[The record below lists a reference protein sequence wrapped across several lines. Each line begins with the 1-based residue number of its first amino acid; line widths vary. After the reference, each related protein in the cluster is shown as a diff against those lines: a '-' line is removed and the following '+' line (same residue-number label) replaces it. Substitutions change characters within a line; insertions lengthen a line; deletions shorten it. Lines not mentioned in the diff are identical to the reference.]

1 MPMNC
6 LSRRQ
11 FLSRSTG
18 ALLAGTAGAA
28 ALSCLPGEPPALAP
42 AAPREPVQ
50 LRVLVPR
57 LEDALVD
64 PLPDWMDAAVKEL
77 NATEPAAYR
86 LSIQALDT
94 ASAKWSQLINELRSA
109 GAAAVDLLAV
119 HLGDVPA
126 LQSSQALLSLD
137 SFHKRARRDSALGLN
152 DYYSPTLAAHSWQGQ
167 LYALPFIA
175 SPLVMYYPPDLFA
188 AANLSPPSTDWRW
201 DDLMVTAT
209 ALTRDLD
216 GDGRVDQWGYLQLPG
231 SPLSVQYIWQNG
243 GAVLGPNNTVRLD
256 DPAGLEAVAFMASL
270 IQEARVSPSLRQL
283 SLDQMGQLLQQN
295 RAGLFQFHLS
305 HGIFW
310 RSPPLNLNL
319 VEPPRQRQPAT
330 TLTTS
335 GLSIGA
341 EAAHPDEAWTALRA
355 LAASLERRG
364 LLPPRKS
371 LAGSLRQIEPR
382 LTDGD
387 IAVMQS
393 ALEYARAPA
402 WERYHEVLGV
412 LFAELDMPILLGAKS
427 PEAAVRDAS
436 EALRRLLKP

>member
-1 MPMNC
+1 METSANR

-11 FLSRSTG
+11 LLRRRTS
-18 ALLAGTAGAA
+18 ALLAGAMGAV
-28 ALSCLPGEPPALAP
+28 ALSCVPDQPAGP
-42 AAPREPVQ
+42 ADPKEPVQ

-57 LEDALVD
+57 VQDALVD
-64 PLPDWMDAAVKEL
+64 PLPDWMEAAVMEV
-77 NATEPAAYR
+77 NATEPPSYR
-86 LSIQALDT
+86 LTMHTLET
-94 ASAKWSQLINELRSA
+94 RSAEWSQKVNELRSA
-109 GAAAVDLLAV
+109 GASSVDLLAV

-126 LQSSQALLSLD
+126 LQSSQALLSLE
-137 SFHKRARRDSALGLN
+137 SYRKRERSLDLN
-152 DYYSPTLAAHSWQGQ
+152 DYYRPVLAAHSWQDR

-188 AANLSPPSTDWRW
+188 AANLLPPSTDWRW
-201 DDLMVTAT
+201 NDLVVTAT

-216 GDGRVDQWGYLQLPG
+216 GDGRADQWGYLQLPG

-243 GAVLGPNNTVRLD
+243 GAVLGPNGSVRLD
-256 DPAGLEAVAFMASL
+256 EPAALEAVAFMASL
-270 IQEARVSPSLRQL
+270 IQEARVSPSLREV

-341 EAAHPDEAWTALRA
+341 EAAHPDEAWAALQA

-393 ALEYARAPA
+393 ALDYAQAPA

-412 LFAELDMPILLGAKS
+412 LLTELDMPILLGAKS
-427 PEAAVRDAS
+427 PETAVRDAS
-436 EALRRLLKP
+436 DALRQLL

>member
-1 MPMNC
+1 METSANR

-11 FLSRSTG
+11 LLRRRTS
-18 ALLAGTAGAA
+18 ALLAGAMGAV
-28 ALSCLPGEPPALAP
+28 ALSCVLDQPAGP
-42 AAPREPVQ
+42 ADPKEPVQ

-57 LEDALVD
+57 VQDALVD
-64 PLPDWMDAAVKEL
+64 PLPDWMEAAVKEV
-77 NATEPAAYR
+77 NATEPPSYR
-86 LSIQALDT
+86 LSMHALET
-94 ASAKWSQLINELRSA
+94 RSAEWSQKVNELRSA
-109 GAAAVDLLAV
+109 GASSVDLLAV

-126 LQSSQALLSLD
+126 LQSSQALLSLE
-137 SFHKRARRDSALGLN
+137 SYRKRERSLDLN
-152 DYYSPTLAAHSWQGQ
+152 DYYRPVLAAHSWQDR

-188 AANLSPPSTDWRW
+188 AANLLPPSTDWRW
-201 DDLMVTAT
+201 DDLVVTAT

-216 GDGRVDQWGYLQLPG
+216 GDGRADQWGYLQLPG

-243 GAVLGPNNTVRLD
+243 GAVLGPNNSVRLD
-256 DPAGLEAVAFMASL
+256 EPAALEAVAFMASL
-270 IQEARVSPSLRQL
+270 IQEARVSPSLHEV

-341 EAAHPDEAWTALRA
+341 EAAHPDEAWTALRT
-355 LAASLERRG
+355 LTASLERRG

-393 ALEYARAPA
+393 ALDYARAPA

-412 LFAELDMPILLGAKS
+412 LLAELDMPILLGAKS
-427 PEAAVRDAS
+427 PETAVRDAS
-436 EALRRLLKP
+436 DALRQLL

>member
-1 MPMNC
+1 METSANR

-11 FLSRSTG
+11 LLRRRTS
-18 ALLAGTAGAA
+18 ALLAGAMGAV
-28 ALSCLPGEPPALAP
+28 ALSCVPDQPAGP
-42 AAPREPVQ
+42 ADPKEPVQ

-57 LEDALVD
+57 VQDALVD
-64 PLPDWMDAAVKEL
+64 PLPDWMEAAVMEV
-77 NATEPAAYR
+77 NATEPPSYR
-86 LSIQALDT
+86 LTMHTLET
-94 ASAKWSQLINELRSA
+94 RSAEWSQKVNELRSA
-109 GAAAVDLLAV
+109 GASSVDLLAV

-126 LQSSQALLSLD
+126 LQSSQALLSLE
-137 SFHKRARRDSALGLN
+137 SYRKRERSLDLN
-152 DYYSPTLAAHSWQGQ
+152 DYYRPVLAAHSWQDR

-188 AANLSPPSTDWRW
+188 AANLLPPSADWRW
-201 DDLMVTAT
+201 DDLVVTAA

-216 GDGRVDQWGYLQLPG
+216 GDGRTDQWGYLQLPG

-243 GAVLGPNNTVRLD
+243 GAVLGPNGSVRLD
-256 DPAGLEAVAFMASL
+256 EPAALEAVAFMAGL
-270 IQEARVSPSLRQL
+270 IHEARVSPSLRQV

-310 RSPPLNLNL
+310 RSPPLDLNL
-319 VEPPRQRQPAT
+319 TEPPHQRQRAT

-341 EAAHPDEAWTALRA
+341 EAAHPDEAWAALRA
-355 LAASLERRG
+355 LAASLEHRG
-364 LLPPRKS
+364 LMPPRKS

-393 ALEYARAPA
+393 ALDYAKAPA

-412 LFAELDMPILLGAKS
+412 LLTELDMPILLGAKS
-427 PEAAVRDAS
+427 PETAVRDAS
-436 EALRRLLKP
+436 DALRQLL